1 MTKFFSFLFLCCFL
15 AVAPTAAKT
24 PVFIDGLEDVP
35 LMDGLKQ
42 KNAET
47 FSFGNEEARLIE
59 VYLTSA
65 KAGFKKIEKFYRE
78 SLPQLGWNYQGT
90 ADDTVIFYRDGES
103 LSIHKESINPLTI
116 RITVKNRS

>member
-1 MTKFFSFLFLCCFL
+1 MIKFCSFLFLCYFS
-15 AVAPTAAKT
+15 AANQVGAKP

-47 FSFGNEEARLIE
+47 FSFGNEESRLIE
-59 VYLTSA
+59 VYLTSP
-65 KAGFKKIEKFYRE
+65 KAGFKRIEKFYRE

-90 ADDTVIFYRDGES
+90 DDNSVIFYRDGES